1 MPELFKRI
9 ESTGIGQPDEAA
21 PAYDDVIHLHG
32 PAHGFAHSSSSG
44 YAAVPQTDVEH
55 DAPTHD
61 HHGLAPSTQQRP
73 QETLAQTIAGVFR
86 PKPHVHCEECDR
98 QTERRERREAK
109 RHCCAMVA
117 SVFMVLFLCG
127 MILGIVITNAA
138 ARRAKLHHG

>member
-1 MPELFKRI
+1 MPDLFKRT
-9 ESTGIGQPDEAA
+9 ESMGMGMGQPDEAA
-21 PAYDDVIHLHG
+21 PAYEDVTHLHG

-44 YAAVPQTDVEH
+44 YVVVPQSDVEH
-55 DAPTHD
+55 DHGHAP
-61 HHGLAPSTQQRP
+61 GAQQQP
-73 QETLAQTIAGVFR
+73 QESLAQTIAGVFR

-98 QTERRERREAK
+98 QTERRERRDAK

-138 ARRAKLHHG
+138 ARKRIMHHD

>member
-1 MPELFKRI
+1 MPDLYKRT
-9 ESTGIGQPDEAA
+9 ESTGMGQPDEAA

-32 PAHGFAHSSSSG
+32 PANGFAHSSSSG
-44 YAAVPQTDVEH
+44 YAAVPQSDLEH
-55 DAPTHD
+55 DTPAHD
-61 HHGLAPSTQQRP
+61 HSLAPGAHQQP

-117 SVFMVLFLCG
+117 SVFMVLFICG
-127 MILGIVITNAA
+127 TILGILVASAA
-138 ARRAKLHHG
+138 ARRANMHQD